1 MYPLSADSGRSG
13 ACPSTF
19 SRRSLNLPLY
29 FCTFHYICCNI
40 YMCRS
45 ILFPMQ
51 PQTFFDTLADATRRR
66 ILALLATQ
74 GELCV
79 CELTAALDQIQPKVS
94 RHLGVMKEAGLVI
107 PRREGT
113 WMHYRLAT
121 LPAWMGELLAAL
133 KSGAA
138 PELRADLTRLKS
150 MRNRPRRA
158 A

>member
-1 MYPLSADSGRSG
+1 ME
-13 ACPSTF
+13 
-19 SRRSLNLPLY
+19 
-29 FCTFHYICCNI
+29 
-40 YMCRS
+40 
-45 ILFPMQ
+45 
-51 PQTFFDTLADATRRR
+51 PQVFFDTLADTTRRR

-113 WMHYRLAT
+113 WMHYRLAK
-121 LPAWMGELLAAL
+121 LPEWTGNLLEAL
-133 KSGAA
+133 KSGGV
-138 PELRADLTRLKS
+138 PHLKTDLKRLKAMS
-150 MRNRPRRA
+150 NRPQRFA

>member
-1 MYPLSADSGRSG
+1 LLAV
-13 ACPSTF
+13 
-19 SRRSLNLPLY
+19 
-29 FCTFHYICCNI
+29 
-40 YMCRS
+40 
-45 ILFPMQ
+45 Q
-51 PQTFFDTLADATRRR
+51 PQVFFDTLADATRRR
-66 ILALLATQ
+66 ILALLATE

-107 PRREGT
+107 ARREGT
-113 WMHYRLAT
+113 WMHYQLAI
-121 LPAWMGELLAAL
+121 LPAWIRDLLVAL

-138 PELRADLTRLKS
+138 SDLRADLKRLNS

>member
-1 MYPLSADSGRSG
+1 
-13 ACPSTF
+13 
-19 SRRSLNLPLY
+19 
-29 FCTFHYICCNI
+29 
-40 YMCRS
+40 
-45 ILFPMQ
+45 MQ
-51 PQTFFDTLADATRRR
+51 PQAFFDTLADATRRR
-66 ILALLATQ
+66 ILALLATE

-113 WMHYRLAT
+113 WMHYQLAT
-121 LPAWMGELLAAL
+121 LPAWMGDLLAAL

-138 PELRADLTRLKS
+138 PELRADLKRLRG
-150 MRNRPRRA
+150 MRNRPQRA